1 MKAMT
6 TRRLRYFEV
15 LVLSFEKPPLYE
27 ICLAAIGFLIF
38 PLYHLLFGQHVGYL
52 AIWFFCGVLLAL
64 KLVPALVRG
73 VFPFSEAVQKCWAN
87 HRLLGKRYDS
97 YQLRKLFWIGLG
109 MSGNMAISGNFAGL
123 RGLLAMTC
131 LLIGGIGWLVWQN
144 KGIRDSE
151 CHE

>member
-6 TRRLRYFEV
+6 TRLLRYLEV

-38 PLYHLLFGQHVGYL
+38 PLYHRFFGQHVGYL
-52 AIWFFCGVLLAL
+52 AIWFFFGVLLAL
-64 KLVPALVRG
+64 KLVPALVR
-73 VFPFSEAVQKCWAN
+73 VLLPFPEAAQKYWAN

-109 MSGNMAISGNFAGL
+109 LSGHAALFGNFAGL
-123 RGLLAMTC
+123 RGLLAMAC

-151 CHE
+151 CHD